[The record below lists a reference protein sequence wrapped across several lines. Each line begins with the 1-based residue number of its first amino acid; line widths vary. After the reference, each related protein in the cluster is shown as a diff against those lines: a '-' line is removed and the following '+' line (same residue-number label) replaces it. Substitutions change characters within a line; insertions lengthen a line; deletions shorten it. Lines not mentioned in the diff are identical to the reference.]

1 MSFVKL
7 WLERFEQL
15 LKEFT
20 TEFENQRSNLSR
32 VDKQLQVVLHEL
44 ENVNISLMDG
54 YGYAKRI
61 QDLRLERRDIK
72 DEYLLC
78 QIVYSLLQEGLAIKL
93 ESVKNKRIDKVKLYI
108 GPKEED
114 EEE

>member
-44 ENVNISLMDG
+44 ENVNISLVDG
-54 YGYAKRI
+54 YGYAKKIR
-61 QDLRLERRDIK
+61 DLRLERRVIK
-72 DEYLLC
+72 DEYLLY
-78 QIVYSLLQEGLAIKL
+78 QIAYSLLLQGLSIKL
-93 ESVKNKRIDKVKLYI
+93 EHVKKSIEKREQKNNN
-108 GPKEED
+108 
-114 EEE
+114 